1 MSRQERPNSNTFLL
15 TYRDLINIWQDWSDT
30 QPVQPLDRW
39 LRQYSRGQRQ
49 QSPAFRM
56 AINNAMVEALRYRQL
71 ADALELS
78 FRDPGYDDWKN
89 WDSRWQ
95 ADAPLTSSP
104 RHFWYWI
111 QLCSNSDWRLPHD
124 LEEQR
129 ARREHFEAFRAQAD
143 SLEDNALFLL
153 NYGLRPGWEPLLFRR
168 ADLSGWDHQQVGRLV
183 RMQTSRPP
191 LWLRPSGQ
199 VDVNEL
205 HQALSEEGVTVGQYQ
220 NHLYATGGKDITL
233 TQGFKNGEFE
243 VQDLASQQIC
253 DAVDVKPGHKVWD
266 ACAGAGG
273 KSLTLARALA
283 GKGAVVATDLHAYK
297 LEELKR
303 RAKRA
308 AISNIRSFTWDADAP
323 LRLPAEIAR
332 QQGFDRILVDAPCSN
347 SGTWRRNP
355 DARWRLDSRNS
366 RELAALQGKI
376 LAQASKAL
384 RPGGRLVYATCSWQ
398 AIENEDVVASFL
410 ASHPDF
416 CLIEQKMLG
425 APLSDSDTMFVAVLA
440 HRS

>member
-1 MSRQERPNSNTFLL
+1 MSRQERQNSNTFLL

-30 QPVQPLDRW
+30 SPVQPLDRW
-39 LRQYSRGQRQ
+39 LRQYSRSQRQ

-56 AINNAMVEALRYRQL
+56 AINNAMMEALRYRQL
-71 ADALELS
+71 ADALELT
-78 FRDPGYDDWKN
+78 FRDPTYDDWKT

-95 ADAPLTSSP
+95 ADTPLSSSP
-104 RHFWYWI
+104 SHFWYWI
-111 QLCSNSDWRLPHD
+111 QLCSNSDWRLPHS
-124 LEEQR
+124 LEEQK
-129 ARREHFEAFRAQAD
+129 ARREHFNAFKAQAD
-143 SLEDNALFLL
+143 SLEENATFLL
-153 NYGLRPGWEPLLFRR
+153 AHGLRPTWEALLFKR
-168 ADLSGWDHQQVGRLV
+168 AEKSGWDDKQLARLV

-191 LWLRPSGQ
+191 LWLRLANMADAAALQ
-199 VDVNEL
+199 
-205 HQALSEEGVTVGQYQ
+205 QALSEEGVQVGEYQ
-220 NHLYATGGKDITL
+220 GHLYATGGKDITL
-233 TQGFKNGEFE
+233 TNGWKNGQFE

-308 AISNIRSFTWDADAP
+308 GISNIRSFTWDADAP

-355 DARWRLDSRNS
+355 DARWRLDNHNT
-366 RELAALQGKI
+366 RELAALQGRI

-398 AIENEDVVASFL
+398 VAENEDVVAAFL
-410 ASHPDF
+410 AANPEF
-416 CLIEQKMLG
+416 CLVEQKMLG
-425 APLSDSDTMFVAVLA
+425 APVSDSDSMFVAVLS
-440 HRS
+440 RP